1 MRNSFTYA
9 GKSSLDFGIYTNG
22 RETFGSPARSYETVQ
37 IPGRNGDLIYDNRRF
52 ENYDL
57 KYVSSFIFQDFKT
70 NIRDFRNYIA
80 SKHTY
85 QRLED
90 TYNPEE
96 YRMAIFKEAF
106 EPDVIDSHEF
116 GQFDIVFHCKPQRF
130 LKSGEVMTEYTANSF
145 TITNP
150 TLFPAKPLIRVYGNG
165 DLTIGGAVIT
175 IEGNADQ
182 EEVDA
187 GINYIDLD
195 FETMNAYRG
204 TASKNR
210 NISISTVDYP
220 DLVPGVNNIKKSS
233 TLTKIEV
240 TPRWYII

>member
-57 KYVSSFIFQDFKT
+57 KYVSSFIFQDFKE

-80 SKHTY
+80 SKHSY

-96 YRMAIFKEAF
+96 YRMAIFKETF
-106 EPDVIDSHEF
+106 EPDVIDSHDF

-130 LKSGEVMTEYTANSF
+130 LKSGEVTTVYTANSF
-145 TITNP
+145 TIKNP

-165 DLTIGGAVIT
+165 NLTIGGAVIT

-210 NISISTVDYP
+210 NVSISTVDYP
-220 DLVPGVNNIKKSS
+220 DLVPGVNNIKKSR